1 MMTKT
6 RPILKPSD
14 YIRPKA
20 TWQWTFIGGLTGFFV
35 IHPGVMISA
44 YLMFQPGLESNYSIG
59 DIIFAQFA
67 RIFSL
72 QMLPWGLSFAF
83 ISALSGLFLG
93 RNRQVTH
100 ALQKSEQRFRK
111 LSVTDDL
118 TGIYNSRYFFNR
130 LENEIERTNRYGHPL
145 SLLILELDNFK
156 NYNDC
161 YGHVAGDEVLAKTGE
176 ILRNSLRKTDSA
188 YRYGGEEFT
197 VILPETDGNAA
208 AHFAERIRQGIEKHA
223 FVIERG
229 RSLSVTASIGIA
241 QHKTGEHMS
250 AFIKRADENMY
261 TAKKQ
266 GKNRVFFPLLQ

>member
-1 MMTKT
+1 MTKNK
-6 RPILKPSD
+6 PNLKPAS
-14 YIRPKA
+14 YISSKN
-20 TWQWTFIGGLTGFFV
+20 TWRWALIGGLIGFFV
-35 IHPGVMISA
+35 IHPCVMISA
-44 YLMFQPGLESNYSIG
+44 YLMFQPSLESNYSIVNV
-59 DIIFAQFA
+59 ILAESTK
-67 RIFSL
+67 IFSL
-72 QMLPWGLSFAF
+72 QMLPWGLSFTF

-93 RNRQVTH
+93 RNRQMTH
-100 ALQKSEQRFRK
+100 ALQKSEQKFRK

-118 TGIYNSRYFFNR
+118 TGIYNSRHFFKQ
-130 LENEIERTNRYGHPL
+130 LKNEIERTNRYGHPL
-145 SLLILELDNFK
+145 SLLILDLDNFK

-161 YGHVAGDEVLAKTGE
+161 YGHVAGDEVLAKTGK
-176 ILRNSLRKTDSA
+176 ILQNSLRKTDSA

-241 QHKTGEHMS
+241 QYKTGEHIS

-266 GKNRVFFPLLQ
+266 GKNRIFLSLQS